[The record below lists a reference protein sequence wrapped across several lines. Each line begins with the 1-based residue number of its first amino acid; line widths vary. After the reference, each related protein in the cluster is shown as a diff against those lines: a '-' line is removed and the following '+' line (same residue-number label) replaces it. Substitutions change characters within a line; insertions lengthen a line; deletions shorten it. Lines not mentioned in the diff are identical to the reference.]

1 MSQAFKIFVALLL
14 LAVAAGAIY
23 FRGLHREVLRLAE
36 PEPTEEQVRQALG
49 RPIVAPPGAPKVKA
63 EIFWAA
69 GAGGALEPVTV
80 ELPLAGEPV
89 LRAKQLLHE
98 LISSPPAPERR
109 TLPAGTV
116 LLEFYLLDDGTAV
129 ADFSDSLSSALPA
142 GILTEQAAVDSIVRT
157 LEANVSEI
165 RRLKILLNGQ
175 ETDTLAGHADLSD
188 FFELRPPA
196 SPTAA
201 ELTRPQAP
209 GKLRP

>member
-1 MSQAFKIFVALLL
+1 MSQPFRIFVALLL

-23 FRGLHREVLRLAE
+23 FRGLHREVLRLSE
-36 PEPTEEQVRQALG
+36 PEPTEEQVRQALR
-49 RPIVAPPGAPKVKA
+49 RPVVAPPGAPKVKA
-63 EIFWAA
+63 EIFWAS
-69 GAGGALEPVTV
+69 GAGGALEPVAV
-80 ELPLAGEPV
+80 ELPLAAEPV

-109 TLPAGTV
+109 TLPAGAV
-116 LLEFYLLDDGTAV
+116 LLEFYLLEDGTAV

-165 RRLKILLNGQ
+165 RRLKILINGQ
-175 ETDTLAGHADLSD
+175 ETDTLAGHADLSE
-188 FFELRPPA
+188 FFELRPAA